1 MRAAAERSLDAACSA
16 CHFLRVK
23 LAPLLLAATFM
34 GSLVISCGKADA
46 TTAAG
51 ASGSPGDSA
60 PAQPAEAATGRVVEI
75 KVTDKGFEPSTVEAK
90 KGETVSLKFT
100 RTTTSECLKAISVP
114 SINVKRDLPMN
125 TPVIV
130 NVPADK
136 EGKIVFQC
144 WMAMVKGEIDVKG

>member
-1 MRAAAERSLDAACSA
+1 M
-16 CHFLRVK
+16 K
-23 LAPLLLAATFM
+23 IAPLFLAATLL
-34 GSLVISCGKADA
+34 GSLVIACGKADA
-46 TTAAG
+46 NGAAAPGVSGTSG
-51 ASGSPGDSA
+51 AGA
-60 PAQPAEAATGRVVEI
+60 PAQSDVATGRVVEI

-100 RTTTSECLKAISVP
+100 RTTTSECLKAISIP

-125 TPVIV
+125 TPVVV

-144 WMAMVKGEIDVKG
+144 WMAMIKGEIDVKG

>member
-1 MRAAAERSLDAACSA
+1 MISRA
-16 CHFLRVK
+16 
-23 LAPLLLAATFM
+23 LLLAATFV
-34 GSLVISCGKADA
+34 GCFAISCGKADA
-46 TTAAG
+46 TPSPAPG
-51 ASGSPGDSA
+51 ASGA
-60 PAQPAEAATGRVVEI
+60 PAEAAPAEAATGRVVEI

-100 RTTTSECLKAISVP
+100 RSTTSDCLKAISIP
-114 SINVKRDLPMN
+114 SLNVKRDLPMN

-130 NVPADK
+130 NVPAEK